1 MTQATV
7 HVPIGKIDGRITRPL
22 EDSLAVEEPL
32 EIRVGPRSLSITMRT
47 PGDDFELAA
56 GFLFA
61 EGIISSAS
69 QILRIT
75 DSGPSIVVV
84 ELSPDAV
91 LKPPPAQRGFV
102 MTSACGVC

>member
-1 MTQATV
+1 VTPATV
-7 HVPIGKIDGRITRPL
+7 RVPIGKVEGWSTRLP
-22 EDSLAVEEPL
+22 EDIVAVEEPV

-61 EGIISSAS
+61 EGVISSAS

-75 DSGPSIVVV
+75 DSGLNIVVV

-91 LKPPPAQRGFV
+91 MKPRPRSV
-102 MTSACGVC
+102 DS